1 MLVLDESE
9 EPGHGT
15 WDGGGGR
22 AVAAITGAEGSS
34 ARKCQCPRGEKYSL
48 LLDDVCDDD
57 CVCGNAQTL
66 LLRDLPVVTKA

>member
-9 EPGHGT
+9 EPGQGT
-15 WDGGGGR
+15 WEGGGC
-22 AVAAITGAEGSS
+22 AVAAIMGAERSS